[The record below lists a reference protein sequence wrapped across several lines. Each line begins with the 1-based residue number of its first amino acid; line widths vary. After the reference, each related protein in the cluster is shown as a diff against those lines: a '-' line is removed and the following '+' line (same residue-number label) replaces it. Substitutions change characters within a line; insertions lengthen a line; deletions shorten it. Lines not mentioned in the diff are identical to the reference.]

1 MAIQTSDTRLSER
14 KRDRRPTT
22 LAMIGSSAL
31 HSRTRR
37 VSIYIS
43 YLTLVL
49 AFSCSLKTKFAH
61 SLADLWPRFVPLS
74 YCTSEKEQ
82 EARASQLGGL
92 IVRSSTLKP
101 SAGGW
106 GFSLR
111 VRNSTEIDSNR
122 NTFGRVTPPCIYSR
136 RNKIL
141 LYHLTITVTNN
152 NQILTHSQMYKTE
165 PNIHD
170 EIGMVVVVCTKITS
184 RQVQWSPGSWVYGWS
199 KIRKIE
205 IPLRSVQFYSLVHL
219 SQRIDFT
226 TTKSY
231 IAN

>member
-1 MAIQTSDTRLSER
+1 MCNILTAVPGESARIHLHYSLKWQSKRLTRGSLRER
-14 KRDRRPTT
+14 ETEGQQRWQW
-22 LAMIGSSAL
+22 LALLPYTHVHVESL
-31 HSRTRR
+31 
-37 VSIYIS
+37 YIW

-122 NTFGRVTPPCIYSR
+122 NAFGRVTPPCIYSR
-136 RNKIL
+136 RNKISIPK
-141 LYHLTITVTNN
+141 YHCI
-152 NQILTHSQMYKTE
+152 I
-165 PNIHD
+165 
-170 EIGMVVVVCTKITS
+170 
-184 RQVQWSPGSWVYGWS
+184 
-199 KIRKIE
+199 
-205 IPLRSVQFYSLVHL
+205 
-219 SQRIDFT
+219 
-226 TTKSY
+226 
-231 IAN
+231 